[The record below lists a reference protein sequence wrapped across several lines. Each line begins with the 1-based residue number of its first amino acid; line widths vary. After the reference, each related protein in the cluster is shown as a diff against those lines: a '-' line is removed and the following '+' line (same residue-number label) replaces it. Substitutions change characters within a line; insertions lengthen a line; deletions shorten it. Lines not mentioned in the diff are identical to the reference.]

1 VKTLPGICIALGFP
15 DAGALLA
22 AASHEADH
30 GETFFEFR
38 LDHLKRPED
47 GVRAIRTFLKDRPD
61 CQVLATCRRRQNA
74 GGFDGAIEEQVRLL
88 GAAAEAGA
96 KAVDLEIESACQ
108 APEALAALR
117 RKARLVVSYHN
128 FESTPALEPVLRRLR
143 ACPADAYKV
152 VPTARKPGD
161 MLRVLTLVRANPR
174 ERLIAFSMGEIGFAT
189 RVLTRAFGGAY
200 TYAAPAAASG
210 TAPGQGDART
220 LRRLYRLDKISRS
233 TRVYGVI
240 ADPVGHSLSPVVHN
254 RAFQSRRL
262 DAVYLPFRVPPAH
275 LKDFMTLAAELPV
288 TGFSVTLPHKQKVM
302 RYLDAADPLARRIG
316 AVNTV
321 WRKAGKWRGLNADAP
336 AVLAPLARELKL
348 ARSSVLLIGSGGAAR
363 AAAFALADSGARVS
377 IVGIELDKVRSL
389 ARACGGT
396 MLLKEQLSGMYFDAV
411 VHATPLGMAPK
422 VDACYFEDQIPAD
435 VVLDMVYNP
444 LETLLI
450 RRAREQ
456 GKVAVP
462 GIEMFIEQAVRQFET
477 WTGETAPRAAME
489 KAAREALGEAHS

>member
-1 VKTLPGICIALGFP
+1 
-15 DAGALLA
+15 
-22 AASHEADH
+22 
-30 GETFFEFR
+30 
-38 LDHLKRPED
+38 
-47 GVRAIRTFLKDRPD
+47 
-61 CQVLATCRRRQNA
+61 
-74 GGFDGAIEEQVRLL
+74 
-88 GAAAEAGA
+88 
-96 KAVDLEIESACQ
+96 
-108 APEALAALR
+108 
-117 RKARLVVSYHN
+117 
-128 FESTPALEPVLRRLR
+128 
-143 ACPADAYKV
+143 
-152 VPTARKPGD
+152 
-161 MLRVLTLVRANPR
+161 
-174 ERLIAFSMGEIGFAT
+174 
-189 RVLTRAFGGAY
+189 
-200 TYAAPAAASG
+200 
-210 TAPGQGDART
+210 
-220 LRRLYRLDKISRS
+220 
-233 TRVYGVI
+233 
-240 ADPVGHSLSPVVHN
+240 
-254 RAFQSRRL
+254 
-262 DAVYLPFRVPPAH
+262 
-275 LKDFMTLAAELPV
+275 MTLAAELPV

>member
-189 RVLTRAFGGAY
+189 RVLTV
-200 TYAAPAAASG
+200 APTPMRPPPPLPARLPGRSMPARCAASTAWTRSAARRG
-210 TAPGQGDART
+210 FTASSPIRSGTRFRPWCTTAPSSHAASTPFTFPFGFRRRT
-220 LRRLYRLDKISRS
+220 
-233 TRVYGVI
+233 
-240 ADPVGHSLSPVVHN
+240 
-254 RAFQSRRL
+254 
-262 DAVYLPFRVPPAH
+262 
-275 LKDFMTLAAELPV
+275 
-288 TGFSVTLPHKQKVM
+288 
-302 RYLDAADPLARRIG
+302 
-316 AVNTV
+316 
-321 WRKAGKWRGLNADAP
+321 
-336 AVLAPLARELKL
+336 
-348 ARSSVLLIGSGGAAR
+348 
-363 AAAFALADSGARVS
+363 
-377 IVGIELDKVRSL
+377 
-389 ARACGGT
+389 
-396 MLLKEQLSGMYFDAV
+396 
-411 VHATPLGMAPK
+411 
-422 VDACYFEDQIPAD
+422 
-435 VVLDMVYNP
+435 
-444 LETLLI
+444 
-450 RRAREQ
+450 
-456 GKVAVP
+456 
-462 GIEMFIEQAVRQFET
+462 
-477 WTGETAPRAAME
+477 
-489 KAAREALGEAHS
+489 